1 MKVTSKSRLQYKIQ
15 HSMFIVLLAGCLGFA
30 GWLSTEYDF
39 RSDWTAGKR
48 HSLSNDTLKLLEQ
61 LTSPVKLRS
70 YQPDEAT
77 LNQAITEILQRYQN
91 AKNDFSFELINPDIF
106 IEQARSDNIERYG
119 QTIIEYNGQTE
130 RIHSLSEENISNA
143 LLRLYRQNK
152 PRIVFLSQHGERNI
166 TDPSAVGYSQL
177 ASQLNNKGFD
187 VSNINLLQQTLTT
200 DGVVLVLGSI
210 NKPLLENEQQKI
222 LQFIK
227 DGGNLLWLQDPKIDT
242 SQQSIADELKLHF
255 IDGVV
260 VDSNQEVSRM
270 LQLSH
275 PAIIPVLEYKMHPI
289 TEKMQYYTLFT
300 TASAISKL
308 ADNDN
313 RINPWIDSDL
323 LITSD
328 SSWSETKNFILG
340 VEFNADEDTAG
351 PLSIGIAQQRQ
362 IKLNSA
368 TLDKPVPEDSGADS
382 SDPGKPVSEK
392 SIPEEADQGNVKT
405 AQRVAVIGDTDF
417 LANNNIGHGANLDFI
432 IKTLN
437 WLAEDDK
444 LITIAPKNA
453 PDLQL
458 NLSATAASI
467 IGLTFLIALPLS
479 LLLTGSYIWRK
490 RRKQ

>member
-1 MKVTSKSRLQYKIQ
+1 MKVTSKFRLQYKLQ
-15 HSMFIVLLAGCLGFA
+15 HIVFVILLLGCLSFA

-48 HSLSNDTLKLLEQ
+48 HSLSDDTLQLLEQ
-61 LTSPVKLRS
+61 LMSPVKLRS
-70 YQPDEAT
+70 YQPDDAT

-91 AKNDFSFELINPDIF
+91 TKDDFSFELINPDIF

-119 QTIIEYNGQTE
+119 QTVIEYQGQTE
-130 RIHSLSEENISNA
+130 RINSLSEENITNA
-143 LLRLYRQNK
+143 LMRLHRQNK
-152 PRIVFLSQHGERNI
+152 PRILFISQHGERNI
-166 TDPSAVGYSQL
+166 TDISAVGYSQL
-177 ASQLNNKGFD
+177 ATQLSNKGFD
-187 VSNINLLQQTLTT
+187 VSNINLLQQTPTT
-200 DGVVLVLGSI
+200 DATVLVLGTIS
-210 NKPLLENEQQKI
+210 KPLLENEQQKI
-222 LQFIK
+222 LQFIQE
-227 DGGNLLWLQDPKIDT
+227 GGNLLWLQDPKIDN
-242 SQQSIADELKLHF
+242 SQQHIADELKLHF

-300 TASAISKL
+300 TATAISSL
-308 ADNDN
+308 TGTDNKT
-313 RINPWIDSDL
+313 NPWIHSDL

-328 SSWSETKNFILG
+328 SSWSETQNFILG
-340 VEFNADEDTAG
+340 VEFNTDKDVIG

-362 IKLNSA
+362 IHLNNEEQANTEANKSN
-368 TLDKPVPEDSGADS
+368 
-382 SDPGKPVSEK
+382 SDN
-392 SIPEEADQGNVKT
+392 IRT
-405 AQRVAVIGDTDF
+405 AQRVVVIGDTDF

-432 IKTLN
+432 LKTLN

-444 LITIAPKNA
+444 LIAIAPKNA

-467 IGLTFLIALPLS
+467 IGLSFLIALPIT
-479 LLLTGSYIWRK
+479 LLLIGSYIWRN